1 LKDPIIVSDRTR
13 FEAFDFISTALTI
26 KIHIKSNTFRTA
38 VENKSQVRKLIEPPE
53 VFKPLP
59 EVKDGKLGDIP
70 TIADLGVE
78 DKTLNPDVRSAF
90 PFKGGET
97 AAVERLNYYYWKSE
111 CVAKYKET
119 RNGLI
124 GEVSWPVKF
133 LYPFVLKMKF
143 FPTFVGCSRSSF
155 SNWIDIR
162 IVYS

>member
-1 LKDPIIVSDRTR
+1 LYPIVLGLRLLLYLNS
-13 FEAFDFISTALTI
+13 LTI
-26 KIHIKSNTFRTA
+26 EIHILSNTFRTA

-124 GEVSWPVKF
+124 GEVSLPVKF
-133 LYPFVLKMKF
+133 LYPFVLKFEVCF
-143 FPTFVGCSRSSF
+143 FLHLLIAAEVHLVIGSTSE
-155 SNWIDIR
+155 
-162 IVYS
+162 